1 MAHAASHDPA
11 RPSAEVTVLLGR
23 VRDGDGEAF
32 DHLVGQLYGELRRI
46 AHMQRRRLGASDTV
60 NTTAVVHEAYA
71 KLGARARGD
80 GEAPD
85 YADRTHFLRVASRA
99 MRDVI
104 VDYARAQHAA
114 KRGGAD
120 RALTLDGLSVAAD
133 SPAGLDP
140 TEVLALDQALER
152 LERLDAEAARVVE
165 LRYFAGLT
173 LEETADALE
182 LSPATVK
189 RRWTVARA
197 WLYTQLADPDTAGD
211 AASDAA

>member
-1 MAHAASHDPA
+1 MAHAAFHDPA

-32 DHLVGQLYGELRRI
+32 DRLVGQLYDELRRI

-71 KLGARARGD
+71 KLGGRAHGD
-80 GEAPD
+80 GAAPD

-120 RALTLDGLSVAAD
+120 RAVTLDGLAVAAD
-133 SPAGLDP
+133 SPSGLDP
-140 TEVLALDQALER
+140 TEVLALDGALER

-197 WLYTQLADPDTAGD
+197 WLYSQLADPRAAGD
-211 AASDAA
+211 ASDDA